1 MSIHSNLAAGY
12 KRVTERLIKLVLDTV
27 HNGFAMV
34 GILVLSLG
42 LILGTHPEL
51 RQIGEFKL
59 FGWLQERQIEVGGMV
74 TDMLASERATATD
87 PKELPKQQVALAY
100 WLSKRYRVAPEP
112 ISAIVAEAYDAGARS
127 QVDPKLV
134 LAVMAIESGFNP
146 FAQSAVGAQ
155 GLMQVMTKVHSDK
168 YLNFG
173 GKFAAFDPLA
183 NVRVGVKV
191 LQDCIKAAGGSIE
204 GGLQRYVGATN
215 LPDDGG
221 YAAKVLSEYQRLQLV
236 AQGKAVSIYDN
247 SIAVSTTKAPSK
259 PAAPADRPEKADKN
273 SRLALN

>member
-1 MSIHSNLAAGY
+1 MSTFSSLVGSY
-12 KRVTERLIKLVLDTV
+12 KRVTERVIKLLVDTL

-34 GILVLSLG
+34 GIVVLAVG
-42 LILGTHPEL
+42 LIFTTQPQL
-51 RQIGEFKL
+51 REVGEFKL
-59 FGWLQERQIEVGGMV
+59 FGWLHERQIEMGGMV
-74 TDMLASERATATD
+74 TDLLASERATAVN
-87 PKELPKQQVALAY
+87 PKDLPKQQIALAL
-100 WLSKRYRVAPEP
+100 WLSKRYKVAPEP
-112 ISAIVAEAYDAGARS
+112 IGAIVAEAYDAGARS
-127 QVDPKLV
+127 NLDPKLI

-191 LQDCIKAAGGSIE
+191 LQDCIRAAGSVE

-215 LPDDGG
+215 LQDDGG
-221 YAAKVLSEYQRLQLV
+221 YTTKVLSEYQRLQRV
-236 AQGKAVSIYDN
+236 ALGQAVSIHDN
-247 SIAVSTTKAPSK
+247 SNTISSVKAITPV
-259 PAAPADRPEKADKN
+259 PFPADKPEKSDKT